1 MLHRHR
7 CRVTPLSLIA
17 VLALATG
24 FPTASAAE
32 PSSTQRD
39 YAEIIRQ
46 DGPVAWWRFHQR
58 EQGEDHSSIVLNDEA
73 AEGGAAL
80 NARTRGHVRFDAAG
94 PRPGEYPDFTDAN
107 QAANLGNGRNYL
119 VVKDPGEGSAV
130 DFDNGD
136 ALTMEAWI
144 RWDEALRGAFPYII
158 SKGRTHNPG
167 TPANN
172 QNYSL
177 RLATQGGG
185 PFISFFFCDA
195 ETPNKGGIG
204 PEGHRWTSTTSVPG
218 DGAWHHVAI
227 TYVFGEPDS
236 IRGYIDGKPVK
247 GKWDMAGPTTKR
259 PIVDNDDLWI
269 GSAMSGGST
278 FNGFIDEVALYRKAL
293 SAEQIANH
301 VRINIAESEYALGKI
316 RAAEVPDDAV
326 RVELLE
332 GVPVERSW
340 DFRMREPTH
349 VMDIPAFAVSDLP
362 RKYNERGQI
371 ADRRVPWLLHMTSRI
386 HFEPG
391 EYELVYRSLDSAR
404 LYIDVELQAET
415 PWMKQSGSA
424 HQALHT
430 ISEVPDGVL
439 SIPVAHYEETVRV
452 AFDEPG
458 DHVISL
464 YRMIGSKRTGI
475 RIGELVVGVRRVEKN
490 SSDQTRMYTF
500 LSPKQN
506 IPFTDSAWLNLV
518 EAERQRLTHLNQA
531 NRLAAAK
538 GESEYWQRRHDWARE
553 NAPPAVE
560 VPATED
566 VATFNDIDRFINHRL
581 QEEDRKPLPLID
593 DYGFLRRLAL
603 DTVGRIPT
611 EQEIE
616 TYFSEPPEDR
626 RSRAIDRYLSSP
638 EWADHWVGYWQDV
651 LAENPGLT
659 KPMLNNTGPF
669 RWFIHES
676 FLDNKPFDRFVT
688 ELVSMEGSPTMGGP
702 AGFAIASQ
710 NDVPMAAKAHIVG
723 TAFLGVEMK
732 CARCHDAPYHDVR
745 QEDLFNLAAM
755 LNRAPLKVPGSSS
768 LPVGQ
773 LENSVIEVTLAP
785 GSTVKP
791 DWPFAE
797 FAAQLPEIPDWII
810 RNPSDPRERLA
821 ATLTLPQNPRFA
833 RVIAN
838 RLWQRYLGRA
848 LIEPVSDWEGA
859 TCSHPE
865 LLDFLARELVLNN
878 YDLKSLAR
886 LILESHV
893 YQRQVAPDVT
903 RESEQAALFA
913 GPVRRTLT
921 GEQLADS
928 LYLASGKGFGSEE
941 LTMDADGRLPHR
953 TFLDM
958 GVPQRAW
965 EFVAVSNERDRPSMS
980 LHVAQSIVDLMAA
993 YGWRQQRQEPL
1004 TIREESITP
1013 LRPMVLANGT
1023 AAHRALD
1030 LTDDSE
1036 LTALTLED
1044 QPLEEL
1050 IEALY
1055 LRFLSRTPTSDERE
1069 LFVKLLRPGYD
1080 ERIVAGPEAVPPRT
1094 IHRSPRAWSNH
1105 LHVDATT
1112 AALKRQAQ
1120 VLAGDPPT
1128 KRLDPDW
1135 RTRFEDAAWA
1145 LVNSPEFVFIP

>member
-1 MLHRHR
+1 MLLCNR
-7 CRVTPLSLIA
+7 CRVTATFLLTTLVLS
-17 VLALATG
+17 ALSSAT
-24 FPTASAAE
+24 AAE
-32 PSSTQRD
+32 DQKTPPRD
-39 YAEIIRQ
+39 YEAIIHS

-58 EQGEDHSSIVLNDEA
+58 QPGEDNAQVVVNA
-73 AEGGAAL
+73 GEGGEAL
-80 NARTRGHVRFDAAG
+80 DARTRGLIRFNAAG

-107 QAANLGNGRNYL
+107 EAANLAGGRNFL
-119 VVKDPGEGSAV
+119 IVKDAGEGSAV

-136 ALTMEAWI
+136 AITMEAWI
-144 RWDEALRGAFPYII
+144 RWDEALRGSYPYIF

-195 ETPNKGGIG
+195 ETPNNKGGIG
-204 PEGHRWTSTTSVPG
+204 PEGHRWTSTTGVPN
-218 DGAWHHVAI
+218 DGAWHHVAV

-236 IRGYIDGKPVK
+236 LRGYIDGKPVK
-247 GKWDMAGPTTKR
+247 GRWDMAGPTTKR
-259 PIVDNDDLWI
+259 PIVDDDELWI
-269 GSAMSGGST
+269 GSAMGGGS
-278 FNGFIDEVALYRKAL
+278 GFGGMIDEVALYRKAL
-293 SAEQIANH
+293 TAEQIANH
-301 VRINIAESEYALGKI
+301 VRINLAESEYALGKI
-316 RAAEVPDDAV
+316 REDEVPDDVV
-326 RVELLE
+326 RVEILE
-332 GVPVERSW
+332 RVPVERSW
-340 DFRMREPTH
+340 NFRMRKPTH
-349 VMDIPAFAVSDLP
+349 LLNIPVFALSNLP
-362 RKYNERGQI
+362 QKYNERGLI
-371 ADRRVPWLLHMTSRI
+371 ADRPVPWMLHMTSRI

-391 EYELVYRSLDSAR
+391 TYELVYRSLDSAR
-404 LYIDVELQAET
+404 LYIDGEMQAET
-415 PWMKQSGSA
+415 PWMKQSSSA
-424 HQALHT
+424 HQPLHKIT
-430 ISEVPDGVL
+430 PVPEGVL
-439 SIPVAHYEETVRV
+439 SIPVAHYEEKVQVT
-452 AFDEPG
+452 FDEPG

-475 RIGELVVGVRRVEKN
+475 RIGELVVGMRRIDEN
-490 SSDQTRMYTF
+490 TSDEAPKYTF
-500 LSPKQN
+500 LSPKRRV
-506 IPFTDSAWLNLV
+506 PFTDGAWLDL
-518 EAERQRLTHLNQA
+518 AEEEHQRLRHLNQQ
-531 NRLAAAK
+531 NRLAAAQD
-538 GESEYWQRRHDWARE
+538 ESEYWNRRHAWARQ
-553 NAPPAVE
+553 NAPAAVE
-560 VPATED
+560 VPDTED
-566 VATFNDIDRFINHRL
+566 VAVFNDIDRFINRRL
-581 QEEDRKPLPLID
+581 QDEGVKPQPLID

-611 EQEIE
+611 EEEIE
-616 TYFSEPPEDR
+616 SYFADSAEDR
-626 RSRAIDRYLSSP
+626 RSNAIARYLASP

-669 RWFIHES
+669 RWFIHEA
-676 FLDNKPFDRFVT
+676 FLDNKSFDRFVT
-688 ELVSMEGSPTMGGP
+688 ELVSMDGSRTMGGP

-732 CARCHDAPYHDVR
+732 CARCHDAPYHDVK

-755 LNRAPLKVPGSSS
+755 LNRGSLKVPGSSS
-768 LPVGQ
+768 LPAGQ
-773 LENSVIEVTLAP
+773 LENSVVQVTLEP
-785 GSTVKP
+785 GSSVKP

-797 FAAQLPEIPDWII
+797 FSSDIPELPEWMI

-833 RVIAN
+833 RVLVN
-838 RLWQRYLGRA
+838 RLWQRYVGRA

-859 TCSHPE
+859 ECSHPD
-865 LLDFLARELVLNN
+865 LLDYLARELVLND
-878 YDLKSLAR
+878 YDLKYMAR
-886 LILESHV
+886 LIFESNT

-903 RESEQAALFA
+903 RESEEAALFA

-921 GEQLADS
+921 GEQLTDS

-958 GVPQRAW
+958 GIPHRAW

-1013 LRPMVLANGT
+1013 LQPMVLANGT
-1023 AAHRALD
+1023 ASHRALD
-1030 LTDDSE
+1030 LTDGSE
-1036 LTALTLED
+1036 LTNLTLED
-1044 QPLEEL
+1044 QPLEQL
-1050 IEALY
+1050 IEKLY

-1069 LFVKLLRPGYD
+1069 LFVELLRPGYD
-1080 ERIVAGPEAVPPRT
+1080 ERIVAGPEAVPPRK

-1112 AALKRQAQ
+1112 AALKRQAD

-1128 KRLDPDW
+1128 RRLDADW

-1145 LVNSPEFVFIP
+1145 LVNSPEFVFVP